1 MDLNLLVGEIVKNNG
16 LTGVFICALLFA
28 VYKLNQD
35 LTTLRGEL
43 LTLIKA
49 YSEVVGDNT
58 KALEAVVDNNKLQQ
72 NLVNI
77 FLESL
82 KK

>member
-1 MDLNLLVGEIVKNNG
+1 MDLNLLVGEIIKNNG

-35 LTTLRGEL
+35 LTILRAEL

-58 KALEAVVDNNKLQQ
+58 KALEAVVANNKLQQ
-72 NLVNI
+72 DI
-77 FLESL
+77 IGMFLESL
-82 KK
+82 RK